1 MFFLI
6 DSKGRK
12 FVMLLSLPLMGLCL
26 WIMGV
31 SFYLLNALS
40 QSWAR
45 FLSLAAFAL
54 FFGFLGLGMGNAP
67 NIINAEIYPL
77 PLRGTAKSF
86 ATAIEAITGYLVMS
100 IFLSSTSTVFGSV
113 SQLIFSSLPTLY
125 SGLPV

>member
-1 MFFLI
+1 
-6 DSKGRK
+6 
-12 FVMLLSLPLMGLCL
+12 MLLSLPLMGLCL